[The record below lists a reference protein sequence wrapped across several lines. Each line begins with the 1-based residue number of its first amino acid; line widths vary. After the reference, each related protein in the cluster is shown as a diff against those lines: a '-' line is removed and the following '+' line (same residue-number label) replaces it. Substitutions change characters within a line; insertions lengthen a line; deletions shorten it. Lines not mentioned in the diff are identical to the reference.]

1 LQPKRTS
8 TVIGGLMCDKNSFDV
23 GAFEAKLLDS
33 GDEDLSRLV
42 GIVQSID
49 QDQAITCIHGPC

>member
-1 LQPKRTS
+1 
-8 TVIGGLMCDKNSFDV
+8 VIGVLMCDKNGFDV

-33 GDEDLSRLV
+33 GDGNLSRLV

-49 QDQAITCIHGPC
+49 QNQAITCIDGPC

>member
-1 LQPKRTS
+1 
-8 TVIGGLMCDKNSFDV
+8 VIGVLMCDKNGFDV

-33 GDEDLSRLV
+33 GDGDLSRLV

-49 QDQAITCIHGPC
+49 QDQAITCIDGPC